1 MCGIVGAVSPRD
13 IVPILVEGLK
23 RLEYRGYDSCGVAV
37 HRDGGLRRARSTS
50 RVSELQ
56 AQVDAQ
62 AEELQQYAASDPE
75 ALARLAEATQ
85 VR

>member
-1 MCGIVGAVSPRD
+1 MASPCNAHAHTPLQAERET
-13 IVPILVEGLK
+13 LLAQM
-23 RLEYRGYDSCGVAV
+23 R
-37 HRDGGLRRARSTS
+37 
-50 RVSELQ
+50 ELQ